1 MPASNSARSSRLRTS
16 PSGWK
21 IAMWTLPSPA
31 CPHPATSAWCSAAS
45 SPTRAMKAGM
55 AARGTTT
62 SMMSSAPLA
71 LPTQNAF
78 SRASISPAAAGPG
91 ST

>member
-1 MPASNSARSSRLRTS
+1 
-16 PSGWK
+16 
-21 IAMWTLPSPA
+21 MWTLPSPA
-31 CPHPATSAWCSAAS
+31 WPHPAIHEPCSAAI
-45 SPTRAMKAGM
+45 SPTRAMNAGI

-71 LPTQNAF
+71 LATQNAF
-78 SRASISPAAAGPG
+78 SRASISPAAAPGG